1 MNDYITITLTK
12 GRLADKTMRLLEKA
26 GYYCEELK
34 EKGIFVGLVTV
45 CDVIAPDTKHSP
57 ELIAEKFLE
66 LYKQQDKY
74 EIAY

>member
-1 MNDYITITLTK
+1 MKVYAINGSPRRNRNTAKTLH
-12 GRLADKTMRLLEKA
+12 
-26 GYYCEELK
+26 EELK